1 MESNPYSF
9 DKIKSSNAF
18 LEAESK
24 NCIIVLPE
32 RNQLFID
39 IDDEA
44 GALTYTR
51 NITKF
56 QEHIAKIIVGSKFI
70 KSKSGGE
77 YNFHYTVNLD
87 RNVARRER
95 ILFQLLLGSDRV
107 RETLSYIRL
116 INKDPNPTLFFEK
129 KPDMLTAGENS

>member
-1 MESNPYSF
+1 MANNPYSF

-24 NCIIVLPE
+24 NCTIVLPE
-32 RNQLFID
+32 RNQLLID

-44 GALTYTR
+44 GELAYTR

-56 QEHIAKIIVGSKFI
+56 QEHIAKIGDKGRFAP
-70 KSKSGGE
+70 SKSGELGH
-77 YNFHYTVNLD
+77 YHYTLNLE
-87 RNVARRER
+87 RNVTPLKR
-95 ILFQLLLGSDRV
+95 ILFQLMLGSDRT

-116 INKDPNPTLFFEK
+116 INEDPNPTLFFEK
-129 KPDMLTAGENS
+129 KPDMLTAGEKS